1 MSLNQFFH
9 LIYYSHL
16 PLVGSA
22 MILSISI
29 SAVLFQPIEWQVV
42 FLIGLATYLTYSVD
56 NLLDWNKE
64 KDQYHNITTH
74 IEFYHKLSYML
85 IPLSS
90 VIIFML
96 IRESSNI
103 FQVSTG
109 LLGAAAAMMTARL
122 PFYRVITSNPHSS
135 VRHFLINRFFVSA
148 VWTAVVVFL
157 PIFYSNQPIT
167 IRIWRTYFYIFGII
181 LMYATL
187 WKLEKVEIDLQNQVR
202 STSLIY
208 GFSFLTLISMSIVV
222 IDSLTGLAP
231 AYGLVN
237 LLPPITFLV
246 ASITI
251 VRNSKLS
258 WQKLSLLTLIL
269 LIITGI
275 SATIHLMMA

>member
-1 MSLNQFFH
+1 MSLKQFLH

-29 SAVLFQPIEWQVV
+29 SAVLFQPIQWQVV
-42 FLIGLATYLTYSVD
+42 LLIGLAAYLTYSVD

-64 KDQYHNITTH
+64 KAQYHNITTH

-96 IRESSNI
+96 IRESPNI
-103 FQVSTG
+103 FQISTG

-122 PFYRVITSNPHSS
+122 PFYRVITPKSPSP
-135 VRHFLINRFFVSA
+135 VRHFMINRFFVSA

-167 IRIWRTYFYIFGII
+167 IRIWRTYFYVFGMI

-187 WKLEKVEIDLQNQVR
+187 WKLDKVEIDLQNQVR
-202 STSLIY
+202 TPSLIY
-208 GFSFLTLISMSIVV
+208 GLSFLTLISMSIVV
-222 IDSLTGLAP
+222 IDVFTGLAP

-237 LLPPITFLV
+237 LLPPIIFLV
-246 ASITI
+246 ASIEI
-251 VRNSKLS
+251 LRSPKLS

-269 LIITGI
+269 LIITGF
-275 SATIHLMMA
+275 SAIIHLIMV